1 MEGQNEIE
9 VNEFL
14 KTALIQMFGDRFNKD
29 EGERIINEVVLSA
42 LVTIEI

>member
-14 KTALIQMFGDRFNKD
+14 KTALIADVWRQVQNRRW
-29 EGERIINEVVLSA
+29 GEDY
-42 LVTIEI
+42 

>member
-14 KTALIQMFGDRFNKD
+14 KTALIQMFGDRFNID
-29 EGERIINEVVLSA
+29 DGERIINDVVIPA